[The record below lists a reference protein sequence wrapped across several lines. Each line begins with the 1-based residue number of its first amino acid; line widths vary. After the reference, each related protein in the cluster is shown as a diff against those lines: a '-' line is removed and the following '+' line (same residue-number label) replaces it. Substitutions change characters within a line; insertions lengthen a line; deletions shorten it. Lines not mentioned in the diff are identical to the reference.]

1 MVLQCKGFLFD
12 LDGTLID
19 SLPAVERAWCQFA
32 DKMGISRDEVL
43 NYIHGTPAIL
53 SLRHFMPDASEEE
66 IASTFKWIEKI
77 ETEDTEG
84 ITPLPGAL
92 ALIDKLN
99 ALDIPWAI
107 VTSGTVPLAS
117 ARHKVAGL
125 PEPAHWVTA
134 ESVKKGKPNPEPYL
148 LGAKKLGLLP
158 EECVVF
164 EDATAGIHAGL
175 DAGCQ
180 VVVVHDLPGIPRREE
195 THLTVTNL
203 EEIEIVKSG
212 GYVSIYKM
220 DQGTDTDQQSY

>member
-1 MVLQCKGFLFD
+1 MKCRGFLFD

-19 SLPAVERAWCQFA
+19 SLPVVERAWIQFA
-32 DKMGISRDEVL
+32 DKMGIDRDEVL
-43 NYIHGTPAIL
+43 NYVHGTPAIL

-66 IASTFKWIEKI
+66 IADTFKWIEKI

-84 ITPLPGAL
+84 ITALPGAI

-107 VTSGTVPLAS
+107 VTSGTIPLAS
-117 ARHKVAGL
+117 ARHKVAEL

-134 ESVKKGKPNPEPYL
+134 ESVTNGKPNPEPYL

-164 EDATAGIHAGL
+164 EDAAAGINAGL

-180 VVVVHDLPGIPRREE
+180 VVVVHDSPDIPRRNEI
-195 THLTVTNL
+195 HLTINNL
-203 EEIEIVKSG
+203 EDIEIVKSG
-212 GYVSIYKM
+212 SYVSIY
-220 DQGTDTDQQSY
+220 TD

>member
-1 MVLQCKGFLFD
+1 MVLKCRGFLFD

-19 SLPAVERAWCQFA
+19 SLPAVERAWIQFA
-32 DKMGISRDEVL
+32 DKMGIDRDEVL
-43 NYIHGTPAIL
+43 NYVHGTPAIL
-53 SLRHFMPDASEEE
+53 SLRHFMPDASEQE
-66 IASTFKWIEKI
+66 ITDTFKWIEKI

-84 ITPLPGAL
+84 ITALPGAM

-117 ARHKVAGL
+117 ARHKVAEL

-134 ESVKKGKPNPEPYL
+134 ESVTNGKPNPEPYL

-164 EDATAGIHAGL
+164 EDAAAGINAGL

-180 VVVVHDLPGIPRREE
+180 VVVVHDSPDIPRRNEI
-195 THLTVTNL
+195 HLTINNL
-203 EEIEIVKSG
+203 EDIEIVKSG
-212 GYVSIYKM
+212 GYVSIY
-220 DQGTDTDQQSY
+220 TD

>member
-1 MVLQCKGFLFD
+1 MVLRCRGFLFD

-19 SLPAVERAWCQFA
+19 SLPVVERAWIQFA
-32 DKMGISRDEVL
+32 DKMGIDRDEVL
-43 NYIHGTPAIL
+43 NYVHGTPAIL

-66 IASTFKWIEKI
+66 ILSTFKWIEKI
-77 ETEDTEG
+77 ETEDTQG
-84 ITPLPGAL
+84 ITALPGAI

-117 ARHKVAGL
+117 ARHKVAEI
-125 PEPAHWVTA
+125 PAPAHWVTA
-134 ESVKKGKPNPEPYL
+134 ESVTHGKPNPEPYL

-158 EECVVF
+158 EDCVVF
-164 EDATAGIHAGL
+164 EDAPAGIHAGL

-180 VVVVHDLPGIPRREE
+180 VVVVHDSPDIPRRDEV
-195 THLTVTNL
+195 HLTINNL

-212 GYVSIYKM
+212 GYVSIYS
-220 DQGTDTDQQSY
+220 Q

>member
-1 MVLQCKGFLFD
+1 MVLKCRGFLFD

-19 SLPAVERAWCQFA
+19 SLPAVERAWIQFA
-32 DKMGISRDEVL
+32 DKMGIERDEVL
-43 NYIHGTPAIL
+43 NYVHGTPAIL

-66 IASTFKWIEKI
+66 ITNTFKWIEKI

-84 ITPLPGAL
+84 ITALPGAI

-107 VTSGTVPLAS
+107 VTSGTIPLAS
-117 ARHKVAGL
+117 ARHKVAEL

-134 ESVKKGKPNPEPYL
+134 ESVTNGKPNPEPYL

-164 EDATAGIHAGL
+164 EDAAAGINAGL

-180 VVVVHDLPGIPRREE
+180 VVVVHDSPDTPRRDEI
-195 THLTVTNL
+195 HLMINNL
-203 EEIEIVKSG
+203 EDIEIVKSG
-212 GYVSIYKM
+212 SYVSIY
-220 DQGTDTDQQSY
+220 TN

>member
-1 MVLQCKGFLFD
+1 MLKCRGFLFD

-19 SLPAVERAWCQFA
+19 SLPAVERAWIKFA
-32 DKMGISRDEVL
+32 DKMGINRDEVL
-43 NYIHGTPAIL
+43 NYVHGTPAIL
-53 SLRHFMPDASEEE
+53 SLRHFMPGATEEE
-66 IASTFKWIEKI
+66 IDSTFKWIEKL

-84 ITPLPGAL
+84 IAALPGAI

-117 ARHKVAGL
+117 ARHKVAAL

-134 ESVKKGKPNPEPYL
+134 ESVKNGKPNPEPYL
-148 LGAKKLGLLP
+148 LGAQKLGLLP

-164 EDATAGIHAGL
+164 EDAAAGVHAGL

-180 VVVVHDLPGIPRREE
+180 VVVVHDSPDIPRRDEIQM
-195 THLTVTNL
+195 TITNL
-203 EEIEIVKSG
+203 EDIEIVKSG
-212 GYVSIYKM
+212 GDVTIYAM
-220 DQGTDTDQQSY
+220 NQDVC

>member
-1 MVLQCKGFLFD
+1 MVLKCRGFLFD

-19 SLPAVERAWCQFA
+19 SLPAVERAWIKFA
-32 DKMGISRDEVL
+32 DKMGIDRDEVL
-43 NYIHGTPAIL
+43 NYVHGTPAIL
-53 SLRHFMPDASEEE
+53 SLRHFMPDATEEE
-66 IASTFKWIEKI
+66 IDSTFRWIEKL

-84 ITPLPGAL
+84 IAALPGAI

-117 ARHKVAGL
+117 ARHKVAEL

-134 ESVKKGKPNPEPYL
+134 ESVKIGKPNPEPYL
-148 LGAKKLGLLP
+148 LGAHKLGLLP

-164 EDATAGIHAGL
+164 EDAAAGVHAGL

-180 VVVVHDLPGIPRREE
+180 VVVVHDSSDIPRRDEIHM
-195 THLTVTNL
+195 TITNL
-203 EEIEIVKSG
+203 EDIEIVKSG
-212 GYVSIYKM
+212 GYVTIYAM
-220 DQGTDTDQQSY
+220 NQGVC

>member
-1 MVLQCKGFLFD
+1 MVLKCRGFLFD

-19 SLPAVERAWCQFA
+19 SLPAVERAWVRFA
-32 DKMGISRDEVL
+32 DKMGFDRDEVL
-43 NYIHGTPAIL
+43 NSVHGTPAIL

-66 IASTFKWIEKI
+66 ITNTFKWIEKI

-84 ITPLPGAL
+84 ITALPGAI

-117 ARHKVAGL
+117 ARHKVAEL

-134 ESVKKGKPNPEPYL
+134 ESVTNGKPNPEPYL

-164 EDATAGIHAGL
+164 EDAAAGIHAGL

-180 VVVVHDLPGIPRREE
+180 VVVVHDSPDIPRRDEI
-195 THLTVTNL
+195 HLTINNL
-203 EEIEIVKSG
+203 EDIEIVKSG
-212 GYVSIYKM
+212 SYVSIY
-220 DQGTDTDQQSY
+220 TD

>member
-1 MVLQCKGFLFD
+1 MVLKCRGFLFD
-12 LDGTLID
+12 LDGTLVD
-19 SLPAVERAWCQFA
+19 SLPAVERAWIQFA
-32 DKMGISRDEVL
+32 DKMGIERDEVL
-43 NYIHGTPAIL
+43 NYVHGTPAIL

-66 IASTFKWIEKI
+66 IAGTFKWIEKI

-84 ITPLPGAL
+84 ITALPGAI

-117 ARHKVAGL
+117 ARHKVAEL

-134 ESVKKGKPNPEPYL
+134 ESVTNGKPNPEPYL

-164 EDATAGIHAGL
+164 EDAAAGINAGL

-180 VVVVHDLPGIPRREE
+180 VVVVHDSPDIPRRDEI
-195 THLTVTNL
+195 HLTVNNL
-203 EEIEIVKSG
+203 EDIEIVKSG
-212 GYVSIYKM
+212 SYVSIY
-220 DQGTDTDQQSY
+220 TD

>member
-1 MVLQCKGFLFD
+1 MVLKCRGFLFD

-19 SLPAVERAWCQFA
+19 SLPAVERAWIQFA
-32 DKMGISRDEVL
+32 DKMGIDRDEVL
-43 NYIHGTPAIL
+43 NYVHGTPAIL

-66 IASTFKWIEKI
+66 IADTFKWIEKI

-84 ITPLPGAL
+84 ITALPGAI

-117 ARHKVAGL
+117 ARHKVAEL

-134 ESVKKGKPNPEPYL
+134 ESVTNGKPNPEPYL

-164 EDATAGIHAGL
+164 EDAAAGINAGL

-180 VVVVHDLPGIPRREE
+180 VIVVHDSPDIPRRNEI
-195 THLTVTNL
+195 HLTINNL
-203 EEIEIVKSG
+203 EDIEIVKSG
-212 GYVSIYKM
+212 SYVSIY
-220 DQGTDTDQQSY
+220 TD

>member
-1 MVLQCKGFLFD
+1 MKCRGFLFD

-19 SLPAVERAWCQFA
+19 SLPAVERAWVKFA
-32 DKMGISRDEVL
+32 DKMGINRDEVL
-43 NYIHGTPAIL
+43 NYVHGTPAIL
-53 SLRHFMPDASEEE
+53 SLRHFMPGATEEE
-66 IASTFKWIEKI
+66 IDSTFKWIEKL

-84 ITPLPGAL
+84 IAALPGAI

-117 ARHKVAGL
+117 ARHKVAEL

-134 ESVKKGKPNPEPYL
+134 ESVKNGKPNPEPYL
-148 LGAKKLGLLP
+148 LGAQKLGLLP

-164 EDATAGIHAGL
+164 EDAAAGIHAGL

-180 VVVVHDLPGIPRREE
+180 VVVVHDSPDIPRRDEIQMII
-195 THLTVTNL
+195 TNL
-203 EEIEIVKSG
+203 EDIEIVKSG
-212 GYVSIYKM
+212 GDVTIYAM
-220 DQGTDTDQQSY
+220 NQEVC

>member
-1 MVLQCKGFLFD
+1 MVLRCRGFLFD

-19 SLPAVERAWCQFA
+19 SLPAVERAWAQFA
-32 DKMGISRDEVL
+32 DKMGIDRDEVL
-43 NYIHGTPAIL
+43 NYVHGTPAIL

-66 IASTFKWIEKI
+66 ISRTFKWIEKI
-77 ETEDTEG
+77 ETEDTQG
-84 ITPLPGAL
+84 ITALPGAI

-117 ARHKVAGL
+117 ARHQVAEI

-134 ESVKKGKPNPEPYL
+134 ESVTHGKPNPEPYL

-164 EDATAGIHAGL
+164 EDAAAGIHAGL

-180 VVVVHDLPGIPRREE
+180 VVVVHDSPDIPRRDEV
-195 THLTVTNL
+195 HLTLNNL
-203 EEIEIVKSG
+203 EDIEIVKSG
-212 GYVSIYKM
+212 GYVSIYT
-220 DQGTDTDQQSY
+220 Q

>member
-1 MVLQCKGFLFD
+1 MVLKCRGFLFD

-19 SLPAVERAWCQFA
+19 SLPVVERAWIQFA
-32 DKMGISRDEVL
+32 DKMGIDRDEVL
-43 NYIHGTPAIL
+43 NYVHGTPAIL

-66 IASTFKWIEKI
+66 IAGTFKWIEKI
-77 ETEDTEG
+77 ETEDTAG
-84 ITPLPGAL
+84 ITALPGAI

-117 ARHKVAGL
+117 ARHKVAEL

-134 ESVKKGKPNPEPYL
+134 ESVTNGKPNPEPYL
-148 LGAKKLGLLP
+148 LGAEKLGLLP

-164 EDATAGIHAGL
+164 EDAAAGIHAGL

-180 VVVVHDLPGIPRREE
+180 VVVVHDSPDIPRRDEI
-195 THLTVTNL
+195 HLTINNL
-203 EEIEIVKSG
+203 EDIEIVKSG
-212 GYVSIYKM
+212 SYVSIY
-220 DQGTDTDQQSY
+220 TR

>member
-1 MVLQCKGFLFD
+1 MVLKCRGFLFD

-19 SLPAVERAWCQFA
+19 SLPAVERAWIQFA
-32 DKMGISRDEVL
+32 DKMGINRDEVL
-43 NYIHGTPAIL
+43 NYVHGTPAIL

-66 IASTFKWIEKI
+66 ITNTFKWIEKI

-84 ITPLPGAL
+84 ITALPGAI

-117 ARHKVAGL
+117 ARHKVAEL

-134 ESVKKGKPNPEPYL
+134 ESVTNGKPNPEPYL

-164 EDATAGIHAGL
+164 EDAAAGINAGL

-180 VVVVHDLPGIPRREE
+180 VVVVHDSPDIPRRDEI
-195 THLTVTNL
+195 HLTINNL
-203 EEIEIVKSG
+203 EDIEIVKSG
-212 GYVSIYKM
+212 SYVSIYT
-220 DQGTDTDQQSY
+220 Q

>member
-1 MVLQCKGFLFD
+1 MKCRGFLFD

-19 SLPAVERAWCQFA
+19 SLPAVERAWIQFA
-32 DKMGISRDEVL
+32 DKMGIDRDEVL
-43 NYIHGTPAIL
+43 NYVHGTPAIL
-53 SLRHFMPDASEEE
+53 SLRHFMPDASEQE
-66 IASTFKWIEKI
+66 ITDTFKWIEKI

-84 ITPLPGAL
+84 ITALPGAM

-117 ARHKVAGL
+117 ARHKVAEL

-134 ESVKKGKPNPEPYL
+134 ESVTNGKPNPEPYL

-164 EDATAGIHAGL
+164 EDAAAGINAGL

-180 VVVVHDLPGIPRREE
+180 VVVVHDSPDIPRRNEI
-195 THLTVTNL
+195 HLTINNL
-203 EEIEIVKSG
+203 EDIEIVKSG
-212 GYVSIYKM
+212 GYVSIY
-220 DQGTDTDQQSY
+220 TD

>member
-1 MVLQCKGFLFD
+1 MVLKCRGFLFD

-19 SLPAVERAWCQFA
+19 SLPAVERAWIQFA
-32 DKMGISRDEVL
+32 DKMGIDRDEVL
-43 NYIHGTPAIL
+43 NYVHGTPAIL

-66 IASTFKWIEKI
+66 IADTFKWIEKI

-84 ITPLPGAL
+84 ITALPGAI

-117 ARHKVAGL
+117 ARHKVAEL

-134 ESVKKGKPNPEPYL
+134 ESVTNGKPNPEPYL

-164 EDATAGIHAGL
+164 EDAAAGINAGL

-180 VVVVHDLPGIPRREE
+180 VVVVHDSPDIPRRNEI
-195 THLTVTNL
+195 HLTINNL
-203 EEIEIVKSG
+203 EDIEIVKSG
-212 GYVSIYKM
+212 SYVSIY
-220 DQGTDTDQQSY
+220 TD

>member
-1 MVLQCKGFLFD
+1 MVLRCRGFLFD

-19 SLPAVERAWCQFA
+19 SLPAVERAWIQFA
-32 DKMGISRDEVL
+32 DKMGIDRDEVL

-84 ITPLPGAL
+84 ITALPGAI

-117 ARHKVAGL
+117 ARHKMAEL
-125 PEPAHWVTA
+125 PEPAYWVTA
-134 ESVKKGKPNPEPYL
+134 ESVTNGKPNPEPYL

-164 EDATAGIHAGL
+164 EDAIAGIHAGL

-180 VVVVHDLPGIPRREE
+180 VVVVHDSPDIPRRDEV
-195 THLTVTNL
+195 HLTITNL
-203 EEIEIVKSG
+203 EDIEIVKSG
-212 GYVSIYKM
+212 GYVSIYT
-220 DQGTDTDQQSY
+220 Q

>member
-1 MVLQCKGFLFD
+1 MVLKCRGFLFD

-19 SLPAVERAWCQFA
+19 SLPVVERAWIQFA
-32 DKMGISRDEVL
+32 DKMGIDRDEVL
-43 NYIHGTPAIL
+43 NYVHGTPAIL

-66 IASTFKWIEKI
+66 IADTFKWIEKI

-84 ITPLPGAL
+84 ITALPGAI

-107 VTSGTVPLAS
+107 VTSGTIPLAS
-117 ARHKVAGL
+117 ARHKVAEL

-134 ESVKKGKPNPEPYL
+134 ESVTNGKPNPEPYL

-164 EDATAGIHAGL
+164 EDAAAGINAGL

-180 VVVVHDLPGIPRREE
+180 VVVVHDSPDIPRRNEI
-195 THLTVTNL
+195 HLTINNL
-203 EEIEIVKSG
+203 EDIEIVKSG
-212 GYVSIYKM
+212 SYVSIY
-220 DQGTDTDQQSY
+220 TD

>member
-1 MVLQCKGFLFD
+1 MVLKCRGFLFD

-19 SLPAVERAWCQFA
+19 SLPAVERAWVKFA
-32 DKMGISRDEVL
+32 DKMGINRDEVL
-43 NYIHGTPAIL
+43 NYVHGTPAIL
-53 SLRHFMPDASEEE
+53 SLRHFMPGATEEE
-66 IASTFKWIEKI
+66 IDSTFKWIEKL

-84 ITPLPGAL
+84 IAALPGAI

-117 ARHKVAGL
+117 ARHKVAEL

-134 ESVKKGKPNPEPYL
+134 ESVKNGKPNPEPYL
-148 LGAKKLGLLP
+148 LGAQKLGLLP

-164 EDATAGIHAGL
+164 EDAAAGIHAGL

-180 VVVVHDLPGIPRREE
+180 VVVVHDSPDIPRRDEIQMII
-195 THLTVTNL
+195 TNL
-203 EEIEIVKSG
+203 EDIEIVKSG
-212 GYVSIYKM
+212 GDVTIYAM
-220 DQGTDTDQQSY
+220 NQEVC

>member
-1 MVLQCKGFLFD
+1 MVLKCRGFLFD

-32 DKMGISRDEVL
+32 DKMAIDRNKVL
-43 NYIHGTPAIL
+43 NYVHGTPAIL

-66 IASTFKWIEKI
+66 IARTFKWIEKL

-84 ITPLPGAL
+84 ITALPGAV

-117 ARHKVAGL
+117 ARHKVTGL

-134 ESVKKGKPNPEPYL
+134 ESVKNGKPNPEPYL
-148 LGAKKLGLLP
+148 LGAQKLGLLP

-164 EDATAGIHAGL
+164 EDAIAGVHAGL

-180 VVVVHDLPGIPRREE
+180 VVVVHDLPDIPRRDEI
-195 THLTVTNL
+195 HLTINNL
-203 EEIEIVKSG
+203 EDIEIAKSG
-212 GYVSIYKM
+212 GYVSIYTTNQE
-220 DQGTDTDQQSY
+220 DY

>member
-1 MVLQCKGFLFD
+1 MVLKCRGFLFD

-19 SLPAVERAWCQFA
+19 SLPAVERAWIQFA
-32 DKMGISRDEVL
+32 DKMGIDRDEVL
-43 NYIHGTPAIL
+43 NYVHGTPAIL

-66 IASTFKWIEKI
+66 IADTFKWIEKI

-84 ITPLPGAL
+84 ITALPGAI

-107 VTSGTVPLAS
+107 VTSGTIPLAS
-117 ARHKVAGL
+117 ARHKVAEL

-134 ESVKKGKPNPEPYL
+134 ESVTNGKPNPEPYL

-164 EDATAGIHAGL
+164 EDAAAGINAGL

-180 VVVVHDLPGIPRREE
+180 VVVVHDSPDIPRRNEI
-195 THLTVTNL
+195 HLTINNL
-203 EEIEIVKSG
+203 EDIEIVKSG
-212 GYVSIYKM
+212 SYVSIY
-220 DQGTDTDQQSY
+220 TD